1 MRICLPYVLRAHVVV
16 SSLALFA
23 CSREPAAQQA
33 AAAAASAPAPSA
45 SAVASSGSVTQ
56 PVDSAGS
63 AEPPIASGLCHPTD
77 PKLAKFWKELSKED
91 VDDLLEQH
99 IAGATKSRAGC
110 SLGAFMSTS
119 NIVSFEAAKPP
130 KLLPMQVRWKGGDQ
144 GKKPPPLVPNLA
156 GVLPQ
161 MDTATPLLEE
171 EFQDGE
177 GNFFTRRLY
186 RATDGSYFLLLDY
199 AG

>member
-1 MRICLPYVLRAHVVV
+1 MPHVLCARVVLT
-16 SSLALFA
+16 SLALFA
-23 CSREPAAQQA
+23 CSREPAPQQA
-33 AAAAASAPAPSA
+33 AVAAASAPAPSA
-45 SAVASSGSVTQ
+45 SAAPSSSGATQ
-56 PVDSAGS
+56 RADSASS
-63 AEPPIASGLCHPTD
+63 AEPPLATGHCNPTD
-77 PKLAKFWKELSKED
+77 PKLAKFWKELSRDD
-91 VDDLLEQH
+91 VDDLLKQH

-119 NIVSFEAAKPP
+119 NVVSFEAAKPP
-130 KLLPMQVRWKGGDQ
+130 KLLAMEARWKGGDK
-144 GKKPPPLVPNLA
+144 GKKPPPLVPNWA

-171 EFQDGE
+171 EFEDGE

-186 RATDGSYFLLLDY
+186 RAADGSYFLLLDY